1 MTSEIP
7 EQTFKHLRQERDR
20 HVAFAFAAADLLIE
34 VSSAGTVIAA
44 SGAAQAVLDAGTKAL
59 LGQPIV
65 ELVAPGD
72 RLLVR
77 QLLKQVQVSLRI
89 DPAIVRI
96 TRSDGTSS
104 PVLLGGCRLPDRSD
118 VLFITITLVPDAL
131 VEPTQERDAGT
142 GLLSQDAFNA
152 AAQRLGSDPARGSR
166 RLELIRLDGL
176 SGAARQLPPERASAL
191 LEEIGAALRA
201 ASVGGD
207 AAGRLGEDAF
217 GIVTKAGHRGQRNT
231 TLASDIAEAI
241 SEAGIPEGQVASRI
255 ASIALS
261 FGDLTNDEASRAL
274 SYALNNFVKS
284 QGSDFDVA
292 SLESGLTKAMNQ
304 AVTRFA
310 DTRKILADGRFM
322 LVYQPVVDLATR
334 AVHHYEALS
343 RFPDGANTFETVT
356 FSEDL
361 GLIIELDLIVC
372 RRAVEAIMRS
382 DKASVAVN
390 VSGRSVQNEAFR
402 KALLDVAAR
411 LGSARHQLMFEL
423 TESAAVD
430 NLAEAEEFLARLRA
444 AGHAIC
450 LDDFGAGAT
459 AYNYM
464 RQFSVDFVK
473 IDGPFLKAANDRNRE
488 RALIRSIC
496 VLCDEL
502 GCKVIGEMIEDETEA
517 VFAKKLGIAHGQG
530 WLFGKPIERLP
541 AGEPIE
547 QLPPARRSMRRR
559 GSTETWQ

>member
-7 EQTFKHLRQERDR
+7 EHIVRHLRLERDR

-34 VSSAGTVIAA
+34 VGGAGTVVAA
-44 SGAAQAVLDAGTKAL
+44 SGAAHAVLDADTKAL
-59 LGQPIV
+59 VGQPIFD
-65 ELVAPGD
+65 LVASCD

-77 QLLKQVQVSLRI
+77 QLLKQIQVSFRI
-89 DPAIVRI
+89 DPAVVRI
-96 TRSDGTSS
+96 ARADGTMR
-104 PVLLGGCRLPDRSD
+104 PVLLGGCRLPDRGD
-118 VLFITITLVPDAL
+118 GIFITITLVPDAL
-131 VEPTQERDAGT
+131 VGPPQERDAST
-142 GLLSQDAFNA
+142 GLLSQEAFSA
-152 AAQRLGSDPARGSR
+152 AAKRLGSDLAKGPR

-207 AAGRLGEDAF
+207 AAGRLSEDAF
-217 GIVTKAGHRGQRNT
+217 GIVTKAGHPGQQDT

-255 ASIALS
+255 AGIALS
-261 FGDLTNDEASRAL
+261 FGDLTNEEASRAL
-274 SYALNNFVKS
+274 SYALNTFVKS

-310 DTRKILADGRFM
+310 DTRRILADERFM

-343 RFPDGANTFETVT
+343 RFPNGANTFETVT

-402 KALLDVAAR
+402 RALLDVAAR
-411 LGSARHQLMFEL
+411 LGGARHRLLFEL

-430 NLAEAEEFLARLRA
+430 NLAQAEEFLAQLRA

-464 RQFSVDFVK
+464 RQFNVDFVK
-473 IDGPFLKAANDRNRE
+473 IDGPFLKAASDRNRE

-517 VFAKKLGIAHGQG
+517 VFARNLGIAHGQG
-530 WLFGKPIERLP
+530 WLFGKPIEQLP
-541 AGEPIE
+541 AAP
-547 QLPPARRSMRRR
+547 RSMRRK
-559 GSTETWQ
+559 GSSETWQ